1 MVAAMKKVR
10 AIDVPVKT
18 RKIEAM
24 DRPITAQKAQ
34 NIVCAPDADMDCMR
48 NEKNST
54 KASGASITTHFSGVE
69 KIGT

>member
-1 MVAAMKKVR
+1 MNKVR
-10 AIDVPVKT
+10 AMLVPVKT
-18 RKIEAM
+18 KKMEAI

-34 NIVCAPDADMDCMR
+34 NIPCAPAAEIVCMR
-48 NEKNST
+48 NEKKST